1 MMPVVMLKKR
11 IGFQLAI
18 YFGTPSMYGFNTNPL
33 PHAYML
39 TVHQP
44 RAYMHAVGVI
54 AFYTLTTITESI
66 LSPIFEFLAKNY
78 IIQHMEGV
86 ICLLGPG
93 NLWG

>member
-39 TVHQP
+39 
-44 RAYMHAVGVI
+44 AVPHR
-54 AFYTLTTITESI
+54 E
-66 LSPIFEFLAKNY
+66 
-78 IIQHMEGV
+78 H
-86 ICLLGPG
+86 ICTRLV
-93 NLWG
+93 